1 MRARGFVDALMPT
14 PVPSP
19 CRASRPRLARR
30 AAALA
35 ARAAACVFVCV
46 LAGAPAFAQSWG
58 LQTLMH
64 ELAARKSGRARF
76 VETKTLRMLAAPI
89 RSSGTLR
96 FAAPDYLEMHT
107 LEPAPQRVVVQAG
120 EVSLQLDG
128 RTRRFS
134 LDAHPEIATLID
146 GIRATLDGDL
156 AGLRRNYVTRL
167 RGGRRLWTLVLV
179 PRQAAARA
187 QVSEIDV
194 SGSGASVLSI
204 AVFET
209 DGDRSLMTLHELG
222 PP

>member
-1 MRARGFVDALMPT
+1 MPA
-14 PVPSP
+14 PL
-19 CRASRPRLARR
+19 RRLPATATR
-30 AAALA
+30 AAAA
-35 ARAAACVFVCV
+35 VVACV
-46 LAGAPAFAQSWG
+46 LAGAPAFAQPWG

-64 ELAARKSGRARF
+64 ELAARKSGSARF
-76 VETKTLRMLAAPI
+76 VETKTLHMLDAPI

-96 FAAPDYLEMHT
+96 FAAPDYLEMRT
-107 LEPAPQRVVVQAG
+107 LEPVPQRVVVQG
-120 EVSLQLDG
+120 GQLSLDLDG

-134 LDAHPEIATLID
+134 LHAHPEIASLVD

-156 AGLRRNYVTRL
+156 AGLRRDYVTRL